1 MRHMKIQRPLV
12 PLFLALGLVVGS
24 MALSFLAKSPA
35 VWMAVSAL
43 HFPAGVLTFLV
54 LPGEAFTKSGSPAVY
69 LTVYS
74 ILAVLQWYLVFAG
87 GMWVRRRL
95 RRREEIS

>member
-1 MRHMKIQRPLV
+1 
-12 PLFLALGLVVGS
+12 
-24 MALSFLAKSPA
+24 
-35 VWMAVSAL
+35 
-43 HFPAGVLTFLV
+43 
-54 LPGEAFTKSGSPAVY
+54 LPGEAFTKSGSPAVF

-87 GMWVRRRL
+87 GIWVRRRL